1 MFQAHFQ
8 IHIKQILPGFVWNLI
23 TICLD
28 FHNLSGYFPARKWAG
43 YQKNRKRGKLLET
56 LYAIALGIIQ
66 GLTEF
71 LPVSSSGHLV
81 LLQNVFGMTEP
92 ELLLDIWLHVGTLT
106 AVVVVFFKEIV
117 SILNMLINF
126 PRLYRKHKGLA
137 AMFKENQDVR
147 LAGLIIFGS
156 IPTGIL
162 GLVFH
167 EMAEQIFSSVQIVGI
182 MLLITGTFLW
192 LTRWAS
198 THGRT
203 LNRMKISDSLFVG
216 LAQGLAI
223 LPGISRSGATI
234 SAALFLGIDRE
245 LAGRFSFLLC
255 IPAIA
260 GAMILSLN
268 SPVAN
273 STIPADGIF
282 AGTVAAGL
290 TGFVA
295 LKILL
300 KLVRKGH
307 LYYFSPYCWV
317 LGSVALVW
325 HYLG

>member
-1 MFQAHFQ
+1 M
-8 IHIKQILPGFVWNLI
+8 
-23 TICLD
+23 
-28 FHNLSGYFPARKWAG
+28 
-43 YQKNRKRGKLLET
+43 ET
-56 LYAIALGIIQ
+56 LYAIALGVIQ

-81 LLQNVFGMTEP
+81 LLQNSFGLTEP
-92 ELLLDIWLHVGTLT
+92 ELLLDIWLHVGTLM
-106 AVVVVFFKEIV
+106 AVFVVFFKEIL
-117 SILNMLINF
+117 SILITLMHF
-126 PRLYRKHKGLA
+126 PRLYRQHQGLVA
-137 AMFKENQDVR
+137 IFKENQDVR

-156 IPTGIL
+156 IPTVVL
-162 GLVFH
+162 GLLFH
-167 EMAEQIFSSVQIVGI
+167 EIADQIFSSVQLVGI

-192 LTRWAS
+192 LTRW
-198 THGRT
+198 TNVHGRP
-203 LNRMKISDSLFVG
+203 LSRMKVSDSLVIG

-260 GAMILSLN
+260 GALILSLK
-268 SPVAN
+268 SPAAY
-273 STIPADGIF
+273 STMSAAAIF

-300 KLVRKGH
+300 KIVRKGR

-317 LGSVALVW
+317 LGTMALIW
-325 HYLG
+325 YYRG

>member
-1 MFQAHFQ
+1 
-8 IHIKQILPGFVWNLI
+8 
-23 TICLD
+23 
-28 FHNLSGYFPARKWAG
+28 
-43 YQKNRKRGKLLET
+43 LET

-66 GLTEF
+66 GITEF

-106 AVVVVFFKEIV
+106 AVFVVFFKEIV
-117 SILNMLINF
+117 SILTMLINF

-137 AMFKENQDVR
+137 AMFKENQEVR

-192 LTRWAS
+192 LTRWANI
-198 THGRT
+198 HGRP

-273 STIPADGIF
+273 STIPAAGIF

-290 TGFVA
+290 TGFFA

-317 LGSVALVW
+317 LGSVALAW